1 MKELSNNSLVKVITG
16 TATSHY
22 SARIFSKLGFTTLK
36 ECLYEDYKVEDG
48 LVLFPPSA
56 PHISAK
62 QFIKT

>member
-1 MKELSNNSLVKVITG
+1 MKVITG

-48 LVLFPPSA
+48 QVIFPPSH
-56 PHISAK
+56 PHTSAK